1 MIRFLLRFLGVLCLA
16 GAFFFV
22 IHDGTKSIADQR
34 WYVTRIRD
42 LSAMIG
48 DGRAAHAPPTLD
60 QLAPWLWD
68 PAMQAPTWLVLIV
81 LGIVLVVIGRK
92 KKPLIGYTR

>member
-42 LSAMIG
+42 LLAMVG
-48 DGRAAHAPPTLD
+48 DGGGAHAPQTLD
-60 QLAPWLWD
+60 RLAPWLWD
-68 PAMQAPTWLVLIV
+68 PVMQAPTWGVLIA
-81 LGIVLVVIGRK
+81 LGIILVIVGRK